1 MNERTREHLVAAVL
15 VGLGG
20 FIGAVSRYGVDLVGV
35 AVGAALGGV
44 GVPVGTLTVNVVGS
58 FALGALTRV
67 LADRR
72 LRLFLATG
80 LLSSFTTY
88 STFAVETVQL
98 GPLVGTANVVATY
111 GLGILAAIAG
121 LTIGLGRGFGRRA

>member
-1 MNERTREHLVAAVL
+1 MNDRAREHLIAALL
-15 VGLGG
+15 VGAGG
-20 FIGAVSRYGVDLVGV
+20 FIGATARYGIDVVGAAVGV
-35 AVGAALGGV
+35 AVGGEPL
-44 GVPVGTLTVNVVGS
+44 PLGTLTVNVVGS

-80 LLSSFTTY
+80 VLSSFTTY
-88 STFAVETVQL
+88 SAFAVETVRL

-111 GLGILAAIAG
+111 GLGLLAAMAG
-121 LTIGLGRGFGRRA
+121 LAVGLGGPRGQCR